1 VIPKIASLSSRLA
14 SASQMRLFG
23 FALCPLPLPGTDPS
37 KNGAPDTIRTCDL
50 CLRSAAIELTGH
62 RLGPMIG
69 PLNERFERKTNGYDA
84 PWSPKRGYID
94 GYTRK

>member
-14 SASQMRLFG
+14 SASQM
-23 FALCPLPLPGTDPS
+23 LPGTDPS